1 MPKYMSFEQCSEEA
15 QAVIE
20 AYFRAE
26 YAGLLSFARKL
37 NLNENLAE
45 EAVQETFVIFLRNYE
60 RWKTRKLESGW
71 MYGVLKNIAMH
82 ILRDE
87 NETKLQCISLEDVVY
102 EPGMEEPGYHFAQHP
117 PDDPD
122 LRLLKR
128 FYVDGMHLK
137 DLAAEYGVSVVA
149 CKMRLKRA
157 RERVRKRNRE
167 EVELF

>member
-60 RWKTRKLESGW
+60 RWKTRKLEPGW
-71 MYGVLKNIAMH
+71 LYGVLRNIAMR

-87 NETKLQCISLEDVVY
+87 NETRLRCISLEDIVC
-102 EPGMEEPGYHFAQHP
+102 EPGMEEPGYLFAQHP
-117 PDDPD
+117 PDDPN

-128 FYVDGMHLK
+128 FYIDGMHLK
-137 DLAAEYGVSVVA
+137 DLAAEYGVSVAA

-157 RERVRKRNRE
+157 RDRLRKQNRE
-167 EVELF
+167 EVDLF

>member
-15 QAVIE
+15 QTVIE

-45 EAVQETFVIFLRNYE
+45 EAVQEAFVIFLRNYE
-60 RWKTRKLESGW
+60 RWKTRKLEPGW
-71 MYGVLKNIAMH
+71 LYGVLKNIAMH

-87 NETKLQCISLEDVVY
+87 NETKLRCISLEDVVY

-122 LRLLKR
+122 LQLLKR
-128 FYVDGMHLK
+128 FYIDENDPWNVKTYMVR
-137 DLAAEYGVSVVA
+137 AADCVENYPGKEV
-149 CKMRLKRA
+149 
-157 RERVRKRNRE
+157 RVNDIKE
-167 EVELF
+167 